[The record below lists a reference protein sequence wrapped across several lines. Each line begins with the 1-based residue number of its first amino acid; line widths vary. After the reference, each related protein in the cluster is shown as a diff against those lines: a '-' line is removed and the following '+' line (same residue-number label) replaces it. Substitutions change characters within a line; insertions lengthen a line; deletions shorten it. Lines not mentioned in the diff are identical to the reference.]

1 MTNMQPDPFHR
12 RHRRGLALGA
22 WIGGVA
28 LTVLAYTVT
37 TPRPS
42 RLSTDGGSAV
52 PEGETIQV
60 GALPVT

>member
-1 MTNMQPDPFHR
+1 MNITQRDPFHR
-12 RHRRGLALGA
+12 RHRRGHALGA
-22 WIGGVA
+22 WIAGVA
-28 LTVLAYTVT
+28 LTVLAYYAT

-42 RLSTDGGSAV
+42 RLSTDGASAV